1 MSVTGGLLRSS
12 LLVFDVF
19 PLADLSVSRLHL
31 KLIPILVGV
40 FCLAGWAEQ
49 PAAPEG
55 AAVAF
60 IGAHFGN
67 GIFSGN
73 GSMTNGSPKRL
84 RSRSR
89 SSCAL
94 ASSGVGMRPSTIMR
108 LARRMAA

>member
-1 MSVTGGLLRSS
+1 MRETLAQLRREFVTALGTCSHLRIRMSVTGGLLRSS

-55 AAVAF
+55 AAVA
-60 IGAHFGN
+60 
-67 GIFSGN
+67 
-73 GSMTNGSPKRL
+73 
-84 RSRSR
+84 
-89 SSCAL
+89 
-94 ASSGVGMRPSTIMR
+94 
-108 LARRMAA
+108 